1 MADLNE
7 LNSQLSD
14 LQKQVSTLTTAVSTD
29 QKIRDLNMEVGNI
42 PGVYLANE
50 KISGDAQALA
60 SDKDKIK
67 KLQNQISQAEQTSST
82 PAPPTTPTVP
92 PTSTTNPTPSVV
104 INNTPAAPAAPSVMY
119 SCNNYTCSVDTAGQY
134 SSLDDCQKDCTAN
147 YECNIPKLGN
157 PTCMEK
163 APNKMLKTSVDAQI
177 NSLQAQIS
185 QLTSTISNEQ
195 KFRDLNLEV
204 GNTPGVLIETEGIS
218 KSAQYLKNLQ
228 AKLKTLQNYKLQH
241 GGNAMIDV
249 EDQLKRGTNS
259 KTYKKLSECQD
270 NCKPL
275 YKCDS
280 DTRKC
285 IVSSDG
291 QFGSLSECETL
302 CTPRFTCDIEDGWT
316 VKIDPQG
323 KFESSEQASINC
335 KPPLIVPKQ
344 RINKEQLDKQKTMA
358 LNIAGDLNSGNFRL
372 KSTWMHLFVWTAI
385 AILFIALVFY
395 YMSNNTDNALMTVV
409 GIIIAIILIY
419 IIAMWIY
426 NHFFRNGGVKFGAHT
441 Y

>member
-14 LQKQVSTLTTAVSTD
+14 LQKQVTGLTTAISNE
-29 QKIRDLNMEVGNI
+29 QNIRDLNLRVGNI
-42 PGVYLANE
+42 PGVLLE
-50 KISGDAQALA
+50 TQKISNEAKAVNADNQ
-60 SDKDKIK
+60 KIK
-67 KLQNQISQAEQTSST
+67 DLQSQISQAEQVSSNPVPAIPTLT
-82 PAPPTTPTVP
+82 PATP
-92 PTSTTNPTPSVV
+92 
-104 INNTPAAPAAPSVMY
+104 TPAAPPAPSVMY

-147 YECNIPKLGN
+147 YECNRPKLGN

-177 NSLQAQIS
+177 NSLQTQIKG
-185 QLTSTISNEQ
+185 LTSTISNEQ
-195 KFRDLNLEV
+195 KIRDLNLEV
-204 GNTPGVLIETEGIS
+204 ANTPGVLIETEGIS
-218 KSAQYLKNLQ
+218 NSAKALKDLQ
-228 AKLKTLQNYKLQH
+228 TKLKTLQNYKLQH

-259 KTYKKLSECQD
+259 KTYKKLSECQA

-280 DTRKC
+280 DTRRC
-285 IVSSDG
+285 IVSSHG
-291 QFGSLSECETL
+291 KFGSLSECETL

-323 KFESSEQASINC
+323 KFESSEEASINC

>member
-119 SCNNYTCSVDTAGQY
+119 SCNNYTCSVDAAGQY
-134 SSLDDCQKDCTAN
+134 SSLDDCQKDCTAVYHCDRPN
-147 YECNIPKLGN
+147 LGN
-157 PTCMEK
+157 PNCVPSHSLESQHKSSK
-163 APNKMLKTSVDAQI
+163 AKYSHLVGQAKNLQTMADQEHSSGNLVVSAQHK
-177 NSLQAQIS
+177 SQA
-185 QLTSTISNEQ
+185 
-195 KFRDLNLEV
+195 D
-204 GNTPGVLIETEGIS
+204 
-218 KSAQYLKNLQ
+218 QYLKQ
-228 AKLKTLQNYKLQH
+228 ANSYKKSMLDIEDKLKKGH
-241 GGNAMIDV
+241 
-249 EDQLKRGTNS
+249 NS
-259 KTYKKLSECQD
+259 KMYNKLSDCQD

-275 YKCDS
+275 YKCDEN
-280 DTRKC
+280 TNEC
-285 IVSSDG
+285 IVSADG
-291 QFGSLSECETL
+291 SFNSLTECETN
-302 CTPRFTCDIEDGWT
+302 CKPRFACDDDNWT
-316 VKIDPQG
+316 IRMDPRG
-323 KFESSEQASINC
+323 EYRSPAEASYHC
-335 KPPLIVPKQ
+335 KPPLIVPNQNLTKKQ
-344 RINKEQLDKQKTMA
+344 VQEQENMS
-358 LNIAGDLNSGNFRL
+358 LNIDGDLHSGKFRL

-409 GIIIAIILIY
+409 AIVIAIILIY

-426 NHFFRNGGVKFGAHT
+426 NNFFRNGGVKFGAQT